1 VEREIKKS
9 CYLLFVFLQK
19 HLYEVFLIQI
29 NEQVSAKGSAV
40 IRLRNVDCLL
50 KNTLPKISN
59 MLSIKN
65 STILMISVSE
75 NFLGRIGVDFFYKIK
90 HAYIRVF
97 LFRIKILSE
106 FGKV

>member
-1 VEREIKKS
+1 M
-9 CYLLFVFLQK
+9 
-19 HLYEVFLIQI
+19 
-29 NEQVSAKGSAV
+29 KGSA

-50 KNTLPKISN
+50 KNMPPKITN

-75 NFLGRIGVDFFYKIK
+75 NFLDFFYKIK

-97 LFRIKILSE
+97 LFRIKILTE
-106 FGKV
+106 FGKD